1 MPRGRSYEL
10 KIAGK
15 PGKSRVG
22 RDGGRPTYCCGE
34 DAIEGRKKER
44 ERDGTSKR
52 EREGK
57 KFRAEESSCPA
68 THTKRTYTCT
78 CTRSPR
84 ESLFAH
90 MQSPTKA
97 RAVGWSGEG
106 LRPAR
111 RPTVLPGEK
120 GALPKPLFQKNC
132 LHLFP
137 RPVRHAHALYYR
149 EKLHVRHESE
159 CTFWGFGQN
168 WRLRRAARGCC
179 KRRVVTADGRGKL
192 PQRRLLPATFCARD
206 TK

>member
-1 MPRGRSYEL
+1 MELVRG
-10 KIAGK
+10 
-15 PGKSRVG
+15 
-22 RDGGRPTYCCGE
+22 
-34 DAIEGRKKER
+34 
-44 ERDGTSKR
+44 R
-52 EREGK
+52 EREKSSGLRRARVQPHTQNARTHARAHEVPGRVFLHTCKAQQKQERWGGAVKVSGQRGDRPFCLGK
-57 KFRAEESSCPA
+57 RGRCQ
-68 THTKRTYTCT
+68 
-78 CTRSPR
+78 
-84 ESLFAH
+84 SLF
-90 MQSPTKA
+90 SK
-97 RAVGWSGEG
+97 
-106 LRPAR
+106 
-111 RPTVLPGEK
+111 
-120 GALPKPLFQKNC
+120 KNC